1 MNVSRRRVLQ
11 LSATILGP
19 GILDFLRT
27 PAWRWSSL
35 PVVEA
40 AATPAPPTTQGS
52 APQVQF
58 VDVAREAG
66 LTTPNVWGGV
76 DNKKYIIE
84 AKGSGIAFFDYDQ
97 DGWLDIYL
105 TNGSRLFTT
114 WPEGKAPTTQLYR
127 NNRDGTFTDV
137 TAKSGLGRSG
147 WQTGVCVGDYD
158 NDGWDDLFCT
168 FWGHNILFR
177 NNGNGTFTD
186 VTRHAGLWEDEV
198 RWGSGCTWIDYD
210 RDGFLDLFVANYL
223 KFDPSMTPAPGDN
236 ASCQYKGEPVMCGPR
251 GLPPG
256 TNLMYRNNGDGTFTD
271 VSEKSGIL
279 KTGPRTS
286 ITAVSYDFDNDG
298 WPDIYV
304 AVDSGPSILFH
315 NNHDGTFTDI
325 AVASGCGYSD
335 DGHEQAGMGVGVG
348 DYDCDGWFD
357 IFKTNF
363 SEDTSNLYH
372 NNGDGTFTE
381 VTAEAGVAQD
391 VLGVKWGCGFIDY
404 DNDGWPDIFQVDG
417 HVYPGVDEHSN
428 QTFLEPRVVYRN
440 LGNRKFQDVSKEM
453 GPGITARHSSRG
465 CAFGDFDND
474 GDIDVVVNNMNEIP
488 SLLRNDGGNQ
498 NNWIKVKLIGTKC
511 NRTALGA
518 CVRVTT
524 GKHTQ
529 MDEVHSGTS
538 VMSQSDLRLH
548 FGVGQVRK
556 IDRLEVKWPT
566 TQKVEVF
573 SSLDP
578 NQILVIKE
586 GSGIIQ
592 RIPPNLKPK

>member
-1 MNVSRRRVLQ
+1 M
-11 LSATILGP
+11 
-19 GILDFLRT
+19 
-27 PAWRWSSL
+27 
-35 PVVEA
+35 
-40 AATPAPPTTQGS
+40 
-52 APQVQF
+52 QF

-251 GLPPG
+251 GLPGEPTSCTATMATEPSQTFQKNREFSRPVLALQSRRCLTTLTTTAGQTSMLQSTPG
-256 TNLMYRNNGDGTFTD
+256 PASCSTTITMEHLPTSPWHPAADTAMTATNKPAWAWAWATTIATAGSIFLKPIF
-271 VSEKSGIL
+271 L
-279 KTGPRTS
+279 KTPRTF
-286 ITAVSYDFDNDG
+286 ITTMEMEHLLKSRRKRA
-298 WPDIYV
+298 
-304 AVDSGPSILFH
+304 LL
-315 NNHDGTFTDI
+315 
-325 AVASGCGYSD
+325 
-335 DGHEQAGMGVGVG
+335 
-348 DYDCDGWFD
+348 
-357 IFKTNF
+357 KT
-363 SEDTSNLYH
+363 L
-372 NNGDGTFTE
+372 
-381 VTAEAGVAQD
+381 
-391 VLGVKWGCGFIDY
+391 LGVKWGCGFIDY

-474 GDIDVVVNNMNEIP
+474 GDIDVV
-488 SLLRNDGGNQ
+488 
-498 NNWIKVKLIGTKC
+498 
-511 NRTALGA
+511 
-518 CVRVTT
+518 
-524 GKHTQ
+524 
-529 MDEVHSGTS
+529 
-538 VMSQSDLRLH
+538 
-548 FGVGQVRK
+548 
-556 IDRLEVKWPT
+556 
-566 TQKVEVF
+566 
-573 SSLDP
+573 
-578 NQILVIKE
+578 
-586 GSGIIQ
+586 IQ
-592 RIPPNLKPK
+592 HE

>member
-1 MNVSRRRVLQ
+1 MP
-11 LSATILGP
+11 IL
-19 GILDFLRT
+19 
-27 PAWRWSSL
+27 
-35 PVVEA
+35 EA
-40 AATPAPPTTQGS
+40 ATTTAPSTQS
-52 APQVQF
+52 AASQVHF

-76 DNKKYIIE
+76 DSKNYIIE

-105 TNGSRLFTT
+105 TNGSRLNTA
-114 WPEGKAPTTQLYR
+114 WPGGKEPTTQLYH

-137 TAKSGLGRSG
+137 TSESGLGRAG
-147 WQTGVCVGDYD
+147 WQTGVCVGDFD

-186 VTRHAGLWEDEV
+186 VTKQAGLWKDEV

-223 KFDPSMTPAPGDN
+223 KFDIATTPAPGDN
-236 ASCQYKGEPVMCGPR
+236 ASCQYKGQPVMCGPR

-256 TNLMYRNNGDGTFTD
+256 TNLLYHNNGDGTFTD

-279 KTGPRTS
+279 KPGPRTS
-286 ITAVSYDFDNDG
+286 ITAVSYDFDNDN

-304 AVDSGPSILFH
+304 AVDSGPSILYH

-325 AVASGCGYSD
+325 AVSSGCGYSD
-335 DGHEQAGMGVGVG
+335 DGNEQAGMGVGVG
-348 DYDCDGWFD
+348 DYDCDGWLD

-381 VTAEAGVAQD
+381 VTSKAGVD
-391 VLGVKWGCGFIDY
+391 LDRLGVKWGCGFIDY
-404 DNDGWPDIFQVDG
+404 DNDGWPDILQVDG
-417 HVYPGVDEHSN
+417 HVYPGVDENSN

-440 LGNRKFQDVSKEM
+440 LGNHKFQDVSKEL

-488 SLLRNDGGNQ
+488 SLLRNDGGNK
-498 NNWIKVKLIGTKC
+498 NNWIKVKLVGTKC
-511 NRTALGA
+511 NRTAIGA
-518 CVRVTT
+518 RVRVVT
-524 GKHTQ
+524 GKHSQ
-529 MDEVHSGTS
+529 IDEVHSGTS

-548 FGVGQVRK
+548 FGVGQAAR

-566 TQKVEVF
+566 THKTEVF
-573 SSLDP
+573 TNLNP

-586 GSGIIQ
+586 GAGIIQ
-592 RIPPNLKPK
+592 RIPPSLKSK